1 MHRYFK
7 KISGFGNSKYIYFW
21 NSKGL
26 SDELIN
32 SITASDYSI
41 APELSYYVSKIG
53 VTFNGNCLKQDEIT

>member
-7 KISGFGNSKYIYFW
+7 KISGFGNSKYIYFR

-53 VTFNGNCLKQDEIT
+53 VTFNGNCLKQDKIT